1 MGLAYPNKNLR
12 KQKISPIFDTIISQ
26 NLLTSRNEKNQF
38 AYYLGSDR
46 GSISF
51 GGADMRFKKDLEEEF
66 KWAPISEKN
75 YWTITLIDI
84 KKYKPNNFKSSATED
99 EMVGNVL
106 CPTGC
111 KSIIDTGTYLIYG
124 PSDQLIV

>member
-1 MGLAYPNKNLR
+1 MN
-12 KQKISPIFDTIISQ
+12 QK
-26 NLLTSRNEKNQF
+26 LLTDRNEKNQF
-38 AYYLGSDR
+38 AYYLGSER

-51 GGADMRFKKDLEEEF
+51 GGADMRFKANLDDEF

-84 KKYKPNNFKSSATED
+84 RKYQAPSFKSVSEEND
-99 EMVGNVL
+99 MVGNVL
-106 CPTGC
+106 CPDGC

-124 PSDQLIV
+124 PSDQLKVAFYY

>member
-1 MGLAYPNKNLR
+1 LR
-12 KQKISPIFDTIISQ
+12 KQKISPLFDTIINQ
-26 NLLTSRNEKNQF
+26 NLLTARNEKNQF
-38 AYYLGSDR
+38 AYYLGIDR
-46 GSISF
+46 GSITF
-51 GGADMRFKKDLEEEF
+51 GGADMRFKKNLNEEF

-84 KKYKPNNFKSSATED
+84 KKYKTNDFYSFKSHDSEEEEID
-99 EMVGNVL
+99 SEKVL
-106 CPTGC
+106 CPSGC

>member
-1 MGLAYPNKNLR
+1 MN
-12 KQKISPIFDTIISQ
+12 Q
-26 NLLTSRNEKNQF
+26 NLLKARNEKNQF

-46 GSISF
+46 GSITF
-51 GGADMRFKKDLEEEF
+51 GGADMRFKKDLDEEF

-84 KKYKPNNFKSSATED
+84 KKYSANSGYNFKSRDMED
-99 EMVGNVL
+99 NTSGNVL
-106 CPTGC
+106 CPSGC

-124 PSDQLIV
+124 PSDQLIVYFNIIL